1 MKTRT
6 LLSVLCLGGALLGC
20 SSSPDVSDVK
30 ATLEQGWGACKGL
43 RFADLKKKNG
53 IDHGKSYELAVSY
66 KLEVLNDVTAEQAW
80 QTEALCPSPDMLQ
93 LLWAYGKAD
102 GKFGKALKKGDII
115 NVGDS
120 FEMVK
125 SENGWV
131 RQ

>member
-1 MKTRT
+1 MKKII
-6 LLSVLCLGGALLGC
+6 LLAVLCGGALAGC

-30 ATLEQGWGACKGL
+30 ATLEEGWGECKGL
-43 RFADLKKKNG
+43 KFSDLKKTNG

-80 QTEALCPSPDMLQ
+80 QTEALCPSPGMLQ

-115 NVGDS
+115 AVGDS
-120 FEMVK
+120 FQMIK
-125 SENGWV
+125 SEKGWI